1 MLDLSIIIVSWN
13 VRDLLRNCLHS
24 IEQGQGS
31 LNLEVVV
38 VDSHSHDDSPLM
50 VAQEFPWV
58 RLIACHENVGFP
70 RGNNIGME
78 VARGRAVMLLNPD
91 TVVMSDALPTMMD
104 YLDAHPEVGVIG
116 PQLRYGD
123 GSIQSSR
130 RRFPH
135 LITGF
140 FEATWLQGHAP
151 ASILRDYYAQDIADD
166 EIAPVDWVMG
176 ACMLVRRKVIDRA
189 GMMDVGYFMYSE
201 ELDWCKRIK
210 AAGYEVVYL
219 PTALIIHY
227 EGQSSAQAGAKKHI
241 YFHRAKLRYYR
252 KYHGAA
258 AAAILRYFLLLQY
271 AWQMGLEAIK
281 GILGHKREL
290 RWQRVKNH
298 WQVLRSG
305 LRPAGY
311 SHE

>member
-24 IEQGQGS
+24 IEKGKGNLS
-31 LNLEVVV
+31 LEVIV
-38 VDSHSHDDSPLM
+38 VDSHSHDGSPLM

-58 RLIACHENVGFP
+58 RLIACNENVGFP

-78 VARGRAVMLLNPD
+78 AARGRAVMLLNPD
-91 TVVMSDALPTMMD
+91 TVVMGDALTTMMA
-104 YLDAHPEVGVIG
+104 YLDAHPKIGVIG
-116 PQLRYGD
+116 PQLHYGD
-123 GSIQSSR
+123 GTIQPSH

-135 LITGF
+135 LLTGF
-140 FEATWLQGHAP
+140 FEATWLQDYAP
-151 ASILRDYYAQDIADD
+151 RALLRDYYAQDIGDD
-166 EIAPVDWVMG
+166 VIAAVDWVMG
-176 ACMLVRRKVIDRA
+176 ACMLVRRAAIDRA

-227 EGQSSAQAGAKKHI
+227 EGKSSEQAGAQKHI
-241 YFHRAKLRYYR
+241 YFQRAKLRYYR
-252 KYHGAA
+252 KYFGAGAA
-258 AAAILRYFLLLQY
+258 ALLRAFLLLQY
-271 AWQMGLEAIK
+271 AWQLGLEAAK
-281 GILGHKREL
+281 GLLGHKREL
-290 RWQRVKNH
+290 RWQRVKIH
-298 WQVLRSG
+298 WQVLKSG

-311 SHE
+311 